1 MDERTKDFGGASKG
15 GMRSRARTIKFTPL
29 RAAAP
34 LSDRADQRYYGIRPM
49 KNRGLRIVTFS
60 LAILVSLAA
69 WGGFAYVTMQ
79 FLKKH

>member
-49 KNRGLRIVTFS
+49 KNRGLRIVTYS
-60 LAILVSLAA
+60 LAIVVSLAA
-69 WGGFAYVTMQ
+69 WSGAVYFVMH
-79 FLKKH
+79 FVKRL

>member
-69 WGGFAYVTMQ
+69 WGSVVRLAMQ
-79 FLKKH
+79 YLKK